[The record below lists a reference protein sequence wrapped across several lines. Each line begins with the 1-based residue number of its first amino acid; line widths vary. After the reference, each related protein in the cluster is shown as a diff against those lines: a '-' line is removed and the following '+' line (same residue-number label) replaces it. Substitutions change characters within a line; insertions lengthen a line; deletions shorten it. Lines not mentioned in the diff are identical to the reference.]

1 MQVYTA
7 TVVNSQQGSE
17 SRGGEPAP
25 DSGGAEI
32 ISDSLMPGSREA
44 MACWNWALSP
54 DCAAS

>member
-1 MQVYTA
+1 M
-7 TVVNSQQGSE
+7 VNSQQDSE
-17 SRGGEPAP
+17 SKGGEPAP

-44 MACWNWALSP
+44 IACWNWALSP